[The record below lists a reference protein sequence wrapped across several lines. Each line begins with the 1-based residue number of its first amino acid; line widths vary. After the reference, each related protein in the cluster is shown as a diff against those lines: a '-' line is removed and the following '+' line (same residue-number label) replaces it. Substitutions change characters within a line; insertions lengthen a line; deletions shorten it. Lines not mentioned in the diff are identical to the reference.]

1 MTLDAVSLTDT
12 PSVADVAAD
21 TTRFCVKIMTRD
33 EIAGCPA
40 WAATF
45 ADQRKDHRYYEIL
58 EDTLRDH
65 VEYRYFAII
74 DQAACIQAVQP
85 FFLLDQDILEGL
97 GAEWQPWLARIR
109 RFFPRFFKTRTLMVG
124 CFAGEGHLAGSD
136 MVPSGEIAEILS
148 REIVKLARSCRA
160 QLIVLKE
167 FPRRYRPELECFIRR
182 GFARAPSMPM
192 TALNIEHNDFDAY
205 MQAALSRSARWQL
218 RKKFKAT
225 DGEAI
230 ALTVTKDASDAV
242 DEVYPLY
249 LQVFDRSK
257 LRFEKLTADYFR
269 RLGSDMKDKT
279 LFFIWRR
286 AGKAVAF
293 SLCMV
298 EGDSLFWE
306 YVGLDY
312 AVALDLHLYYYTI
325 RDMMNWAI
333 ANDYK
338 WLRSTGLGYEPKFR
352 MRHDLDPIDLYVR
365 LRSTLPNVIFR
376 LLLPW
381 IVPARYDKTLRRF
394 ANYRDLW

>member
-1 MTLDAVSLTDT
+1 
-12 PSVADVAAD
+12 
-21 TTRFCVKIMTRD
+21 MTRGD
-33 EIAGCPA
+33 IADCPA
-40 WAATF
+40 WAASF
-45 ADQRKDHRYYEIL
+45 ADLRKDRRYYEIL
-58 EDTLRDH
+58 EDTLGDG

-74 DQAACIQAVQP
+74 DRAGCIQAVQP

-97 GAEWQPWLARIR
+97 GETWQPWLARIR
-109 RFFPRFFKTRTLMVG
+109 RVAPRFFKTRTLMVG

-136 MVPSGEIAEILS
+136 TVPSGEMAEILC
-148 REIVKLARSCRA
+148 REIVDLARSCRA

-167 FPRRYRPELECFIRR
+167 FPARYRPVLDCFVQR

-192 TALNIEHNDFDAY
+192 TALNIEHDDFDAY
-205 MQAALSRSARWQL
+205 MRNALPRSARWQL

-225 DGEAI
+225 DGETL
-230 ALTVTKDASDAV
+230 ALTVTADAKDAV
-242 DEVYPLY
+242 DDIYPLY

-257 LRFEKLTADYFR
+257 FRFEKLTADYFR
-269 RLGSDMKDKT
+269 RLGSDMKDKIQ
-279 LFFIWRR
+279 FFIWRR
-286 AGKAVAF
+286 GGKVVAF

-333 ANDYK
+333 ANGYK
-338 WLRSTGLGYEPKFR
+338 WLRSTGLSYEPKFR
-352 MRHDLDPIDLYVR
+352 MRHDLDPLDLYVR
-365 LRSTLPNVIFR
+365 LRSPLPNAIFR